1 MPSPNALPR
10 SPLQHVR
17 ARIAA
22 ILAVST
28 PIAMALLALGKMA
41 SDRFLVTQFLSWVP
55 TLLACAIATVVL
67 VVAWAM
73 AMPRYRGRWARRA
86 GWAFVIGGVL
96 YATAIEWGGGHA
108 PPGPPR
114 ENRLRVVFW
123 NFNISGEAGWENHAI
138 AQDPDMVVV
147 RAGECTDPNGL
158 RGQIGGVSSFCW
170 HEGFMVA
177 SRLPI
182 KAWGTGPL
190 NVSQGLGLDPREKS
204 LVREGRDA
212 GRGMWLI
219 LDAKDRLGKEIVF
232 WLVDMPSD
240 PSLSRA
246 RAMRDAF
253 VALVGGPPQRWIA
266 DGNGGWTEAADA
278 MLPRD
283 AFLVPKIIMG
293 DFNTPHGAYS
303 LQAVNQGFPGAYE
316 QAGMGHAATFPRA
329 WPLWQ
334 IDQAFIAPS
343 LRTISHDVLDPGS
356 GTHRMLVIDVAN
368 ESDVN

>member
-10 SPLQHVR
+10 TSLQLAR
-17 ARIAA
+17 ARGAA
-22 ILAVST
+22 TLGTST
-28 PIAMALLALGKMA
+28 PIALAVLALGKVA
-41 SDRFLVTQFLSWVP
+41 SDRFLITQFLSWVP
-55 TLLACAIATVVL
+55 TLLACGVATVAL
-67 VVAWAM
+67 IGAWLM
-73 AMPRYRGRWARRA
+73 AMPRYKGRWARRA
-86 GWAFVIGGVL
+86 GWVMVIGGVL
-96 YATAIEWGGGHA
+96 YATAIEWGGGQA

-114 ENRLRVVFW
+114 EKRLRVVFW
-123 NFNISGEAGWENHAI
+123 NFNISGGPGWEDAAI
-138 AQDPDMVVV
+138 TQDPDLVVV

-158 RGQIGGVSSFCW
+158 RARIGAASSFCW

-204 LVREGRDA
+204 LIREGRDP

-219 LDAKDRLGKEIVF
+219 LDAQNRLGKEVVL

-246 RAMRDAF
+246 RAMQDAF
-253 VALVGGPPQRWIA
+253 IALVGGPQQRWVA
-266 DGNGGWTEAADA
+266 DGKGGWTEATDA
-278 MLPRD
+278 TLSPD

-303 LQAVNQGFPGAYE
+303 LRAINQGFPGAYE

-334 IDQAFIAPS
+334 IDQAFVAPS

-356 GTHRMLVIDVAN
+356 GTHRMLVVDVAN
-368 ESDVN
+368 ELDVR